1 MVLTIWAEDQH
12 PVAGRAGVEGRPP
25 RPFAGWLQL
34 LGLLAD
40 LVQEQ
45 VDSEAPAAGRGG
57 QLDP

>member
-1 MVLTIWAEDQH
+1 MVITIWVEDQH
-12 PVAGRAGVEGRPP
+12 PVAGRAGVDDLPP

-40 LVQEQ
+40 LVQGQ
-45 VDSEAPAAGRGG
+45 RASEAPVAGRGG